1 MLTLSIKGVAEL
13 YYFVFL
19 VVFGPGPCNSVYG
32 HALLPPNDNMKRLR
46 LELSNEKGAILSF
59 FAVSCMG
66 TNKLAVDVGVEKRP
80 PSMPPTLG
88 NFSFRRGWSTV
99 TAIASP
105 MSISPNAHDRP
116 KITHMTT
123 SGIFKLK
130 KRTTIG
136 AVDI

>member
-1 MLTLSIKGVAEL
+1 LNRLDVVLAE
-13 YYFVFL
+13 V
-19 VVFGPGPCNSVYG
+19 
-32 HALLPPNDNMKRLR
+32 DNC
-46 LELSNEKGAILSF
+46 LSNPKMPLS
-59 FAVSCMG
+59 
-66 TNKLAVDVGVEKRP
+66 P
-80 PSMPPTLG
+80 G
-88 NFSFRRGWSTV
+88 NCDLFPRGWSIV

-105 MSISPNAHDRP
+105 MSISPKAHDRP